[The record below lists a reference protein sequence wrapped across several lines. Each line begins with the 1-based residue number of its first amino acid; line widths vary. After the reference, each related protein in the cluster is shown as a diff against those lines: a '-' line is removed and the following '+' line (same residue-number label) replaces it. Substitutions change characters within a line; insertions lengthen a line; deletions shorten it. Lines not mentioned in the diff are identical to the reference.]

1 MAEIPEYGT
10 VAEVARRTRIS
21 VSTLNRWRTYQPEAS
36 PPFARF
42 GRKIRYPLT
51 GANSLETWA
60 ESKVAGAAQ

>member
-10 VAEVARRTRIS
+10 VAEVARRTGIS

-42 GRKIRYPLT
+42 GRNIRYPLT
-51 GANSLETWA
+51 GEKSLASWA
-60 ESKVAGAAQ
+60 QAKTVGTAQ